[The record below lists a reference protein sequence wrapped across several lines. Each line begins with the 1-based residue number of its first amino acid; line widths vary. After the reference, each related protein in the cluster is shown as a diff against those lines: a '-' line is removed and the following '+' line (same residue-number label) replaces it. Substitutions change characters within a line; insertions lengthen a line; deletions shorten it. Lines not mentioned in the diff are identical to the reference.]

1 MIRML
6 LLAIAAALPLVS
18 SALADESKPS
28 KAPVSAEAC
37 RADCDA
43 QYNQDKSCHGDP
55 APMHTPCEMFNLC
68 VNGCK

>member
-1 MIRML
+1 MIRIS
-6 LLAIAAALPLVS
+6 LLAIAAALLVS
-18 SALADESKPS
+18 PALADDSKPA
-28 KAPVSAEAC
+28 KGPVSSEAC